1 MLAMVL
7 VNSFDRSGRV
17 YQAMI
22 LRGFQGRF
30 ASVARFRTGPGGIL
44 FAVFWLAA
52 ITGFV
57 LMDLYPESLGV

>member
-1 MLAMVL
+1 
-7 VNSFDRSGRV
+7 
-17 YQAMI
+17 MI